1 MNDYSR
7 ASNDVRTFRAPDPRA
22 ALDAVKA
29 ALGTEAVILETR
41 EVGGLWGKAEIEVT
55 AMRSAEPG
63 NPRVAAYTGAGR
75 DARGD
80 ARNEDGLQ
88 GEIGALR
95 RVVDDLRSRLPAGAS
110 ATADRGPARGGSV
123 PPEAVRVCR
132 QLVRRGAESRIA
144 EEIVQEALKTLIRT
158 RGTDLDGTVRS
169 LVTRRLA
176 GSLAPWR
183 RNADATTSE
192 PRVIALVGPTGVGKT
207 TTIAKIAARALLE
220 SRLRVA
226 LITVD
231 TYRIGAS
238 EHLGRY
244 GEIMGVKTLV
254 ARDASSLATA
264 VTRAGADLVLVDSA
278 GRSDP
283 ETIANQMGL
292 LRSVPGLE
300 MHLVLSAASG
310 TREIAAAAR
319 RYREHGVNRLIFSK
333 LDEADGPGSV
343 LSAAA
348 VVPRPISCITD
359 GQRVPD
365 DLHAADG
372 NVLVD
377 LVVGPPRSDF
387 DSDKDKETPW
397 TRQRA

>member
-7 ASNDVRTFRAPDPRA
+7 ATNDVRTFRAPDPRA

-55 AMRSAEPG
+55 AMRSAEG
-63 NPRVAAYTGAGR
+63 GGSNARVAAYGVPGR
-75 DARGD
+75 NDARGD
-80 ARNEDGLQ
+80 ARGDDGLQ

-95 RVVDDLRSRLPAGAS
+95 RVVDDLKSRLPAGA
-110 ATADRGPARGGSV
+110 DRGAARGGSV
-123 PPEAVRVCR
+123 PPEAVRVGR
-132 QLVRRGAESRIA
+132 QLVRRGAETRVA

-158 RGTDLDGTVRS
+158 RGTDIDGTVRG

-176 GSLAPWR
+176 GALAPWQR
-183 RNADATTSE
+183 DPAASGSE
-192 PRVIALVGPTGVGKT
+192 PRVVALVGPTGVGKT

-244 GEIMGVKTLV
+244 GEIMGIKTQV
-254 ARDASSLATA
+254 ARDATTLAAA
-264 VTRAGADLVLVDSA
+264 VARAGADLVLVDSA

-283 ETIANQMGL
+283 ETIASQMSL

-310 TREIAAAAR
+310 AREIAAAAR
-319 RYREHGVNRLIFSK
+319 RYREHGVNRLVFSK

-348 VVPRPISCITD
+348 VVPRPVSCITD

-365 DLHAADG
+365 DLHPADG
-372 NVLVD
+372 SVLVD
-377 LVVGPPRSDF
+377 LVVGPAKHDL
-387 DSDKDKETPW
+387 DGAKDKETSW